1 MNAKAA
7 AVATE
12 IVSAKPSA
20 RRNARALK
28 TSSVHIQFEAD
39 SADID
44 NEASPARGVELA
56 PQIADLHID
65 DIRLRHKVEIP
76 NILEQHRPR
85 HDLPGSAH
93 EIFEQGEFP
102 RQQINRLAVAPD
114 APFNEIPLQ
123 GAALQ
128 TREPRVAA
136 PAKERFDSRCEFANV
151 ERLDQIIVA
160 AGLQSVD
167 SVVDRRQ
174 RTYHQSGRGVA
185 FGAQRLNNRKTITAL
200 QHAVYDQHRRSKA
213 RRTQPFVYCLSK
225 LHRMAARLQFEANLL
240 GKVAL
245 VFYDQNR
252 SARRRVNQR
261 IAHTLERRID
271 HGSFPK
277 RHGGDRSI

>member
-1 MNAKAA
+1 MNAKAT

-12 IVSAKPSA
+12 IVRAKPNA

-39 SADID
+39 SSDID
-44 NEASPARGVELA
+44 NEASRARGVELA

-93 EIFEQGEFP
+93 EVFEQGEFP

-114 APFNEIPLQ
+114 APFNEIHLQ
-123 GAALQ
+123 GADLQ

-136 PAKERFDSRCEFANV
+136 PAKERFDSRGELADV

-160 AGLQSVD
+160 AGLQSVNP
-167 SVVDRRQ
+167 VVDRRE
-174 RTYHQSGRGVA
+174 RTDHQGGRGVA
-185 FGAQRLNNRKTITAL
+185 LGA
-200 QHAVYDQHRRSKA
+200 
-213 RRTQPFVYCLSK
+213 TQ
-225 LHRMAARLQFEANLL
+225 
-240 GKVAL
+240 
-245 VFYDQNR
+245 
-252 SARRRVNQR
+252 
-261 IAHTLERRID
+261 I
-271 HGSFPK
+271 
-277 RHGGDRSI
+277 